1 MNHTSKTRAVALVIT
16 ALVAIA
22 ATTASGSD
30 ASTGSDSKT
39 DPTSS
44 SADSTGTTGTT
55 VSKGVGSSDASADVT
70 DPTILREGDAD
81 LQNVSAQVTIT
92 NNSSKPS
99 DYFVTVVAESP
110 DHKTRYDDTVV
121 SVNALDPGQSTTEKG
136 LFLKEIP
143 ADAVV
148 RVTQVQRTASL

>member
-1 MNHTSKTRAVALVIT
+1 MNHTSKARAVALVIV
-16 ALVAIA
+16 ALVAIG

-30 ASTGSDSKT
+30 TTTGSDSKT
-39 DPTSS
+39 GPTSS
-44 SADSTGTTGTT
+44 SPGVTGTT
-55 VSKGVGSSDASADVT
+55 VSKGLGSSDASADVT
-70 DPTILREGDAD
+70 DPTIVREGDAD

-92 NNSSKPS
+92 NNSSKRS

-121 SVNALDPGQSTTEKG
+121 SVTALDPGQSTTEKG